1 MFQKTESH
9 LPFSYKTES
18 KEFGKALLELAVRE
32 HREQI
37 SQYVSKDNIH
47 SFQHGRSWLTVRE
60 DGTEESSFKEAGVE
74 LSIRYEDLIKNDIN
88 QFFQFVN
95 TFIEGFTS
103 QTMQGMFQAISESC
117 DKIGN
122 TVNQKE
128 YASQAEAFL
137 EMLKKVEFS
146 VNENGQVELPQIH
159 VGTGTA
165 EHLIQSL
172 EAQSEEF
179 HAEVE
184 RIKQQKSEAAL
195 KKEKE
200 RLNKYKGIDI

>member
-1 MFQKTESH
+1 M
-9 LPFSYKTES
+9 PFSYKTES
-18 KEFGKALLELAVRE
+18 KEFGKALLEMAVRA

-37 SQYVSKDNIH
+37 SQYVSKDNMH
-47 SFQHGRSWLTVRE
+47 SFQHGSSWLTVRE
-60 DGTEESSFKEAGVE
+60 DGTEESSFKETGVE
-74 LSIRYEDLIKNDIN
+74 LSIGYEDLIKNDIN
-88 QFFQFVN
+88 QFFQFLN

-103 QTMQGMFQAISESC
+103 QTMQGMFQTISESC

-159 VGTGTA
+159 VGTGAA
-165 EHLIQSL
+165 EHLMQSL
-172 EAQSEEF
+172 EAQGDEF

-184 RIKQQKSEAAL
+184 RIKQEKSEAAL

>member
-1 MFQKTESH
+1 M
-9 LPFSYKTES
+9 PFSYKTES
-18 KEFGKALLELAVRE
+18 KEFGKALLDMAVRA

-37 SQYVSKDNIH
+37 FQYVSKDNMH

-74 LSIRYEDLIKNDIN
+74 LSLGYEGLSKNDIN
-88 QFFQFVN
+88 QFFQFFN
-95 TFIEGFTS
+95 TFVEGFTS
-103 QTMQGMFQAISESC
+103 QTMQGMFQTISESC

-137 EMLKKVEFS
+137 EMLKKIEFS

-159 VGTGTA
+159 VGTGAA
-165 EHLIQSL
+165 EPLMQSL
-172 EAQSEEF
+172 EAQDEEF
-179 HAEVE
+179 HAELE
-184 RIKQQKSEAAL
+184 RIKQEKSEKAL
-195 KKEKE
+195 TKEKE
-200 RLNKYKGIDI
+200 RLNRYKGIDI